1 MTLTEQ
7 GLALASFLLGFG
19 VRHCYST
26 RKARRQLRESYLQFS
41 ALHGEMESLER
52 RLRQL
57 STDQPRNGQVPLQ
70 TPLLDA
76 WDKLAVSPQDTSHQF
91 EPVHNI
97 AARAAKR

>member
-1 MTLTEQ
+1 MTLIEN
-7 GLALASFLLGFG
+7 GLALAGFLLGFG

-26 RKARRQLRESYLQFS
+26 RKARRQLRENYLQFS

-57 STDQPRNGQVPLQ
+57 STDQPRNGQVALQIPL
-70 TPLLDA
+70 PEA
-76 WDKLAVSPQDTSHQF
+76 WDNFAASPQNPIHQL
-91 EPVHNI
+91 EPVQNV

>member
-26 RKARRQLRESYLQFS
+26 RKARQQVRENYLQFS
-41 ALHGEMESLER
+41 ALHGQMESLEK

-57 STDQPRNGQVPLQ
+57 SIDQPRNGQVALQAPLPQ
-70 TPLLDA
+70 A
-76 WDKLAVSPQDTSHQF
+76 WDNFAVSPQDSIHQF
-91 EPVHNI
+91 EQIHDV
-97 AARAAKR
+97 AERASKH